1 MKHKKI
7 IMNKIFLNAAIV
19 LFISLASCKKTYLD
33 NKGALDGTT
42 LANYYNT
49 AEQVRS
55 LTGTLYSGLPWTGYE
70 ERAMPAIGDMM
81 GGNMFVSAGNSD
93 DEVFKNF
100 TLAATAVRIADS
112 WKSLYKINGWAA
124 SYKNALEFKKTT
136 GGDASFL
143 DPAIAECNFMI
154 GTCYFYVGRAWG
166 AAPIVTDPGTV
177 ALEGTSGKIPR
188 YIQKDV
194 LRYAT
199 EQLKAAE
206 ANLPESDVPG
216 RLTKYS
222 AKGMLAKLYLYRA
235 TALNETACYDS
246 SKIKAGEVI
255 SSGKYDLIADY
266 ASLFNTSSTNNSV
279 ESLFAIQHALNGS
292 SPWGG
297 PSLLQPDFGPSN
309 LATKEANMWEL
320 YKPSLDILAA
330 YEPGD
335 LRKDGSVMTHG
346 WSHLSWKP
354 TVDGNTA
361 YNTFMANG
369 YKYDTLQPTNA
380 GGQKNEVRSNIAKYV
395 VGPGKSYGSETVLG
409 MQTSINTMF
418 LRYADVLLIYAEAV
432 LGKSASTSDAAA
444 LAAFNKVRMRAGLP
458 AKSSI
463 TLDDIMHERRVEF
476 AFEGD
481 YWFDVQRQGFTKAK
495 AIITAQDRGS
505 VGNPKFITSFTENMM
520 YLPIPAGEI
529 VTDPE
534 LAKDPVPYY
543 K

>member
-1 MKHKKI
+1 
-7 IMNKIFLNAAIV
+7 MNKIFLSSALV
-19 LFISLASCKKTYLD
+19 LFISLASCKKSYLD
-33 NKGALDGTT
+33 DKGALDGTT
-42 LANYYNT
+42 LANYYNS
-49 AEQVRS
+49 AEEVRS

-81 GGNMFVSAGNSD
+81 GGNMFVSAGNND
-93 DEVFKNF
+93 DAVFLNF
-100 TLAATAVRIADS
+100 TLAATAVRLADS
-112 WKSLYKINGWAA
+112 WKSLYKVNGWAA
-124 SYKNALEFKKTT
+124 SYKNALEFKKST

-154 GTCYFYVGRAWG
+154 GTCYFYLGRAWG
-166 AAPIVTDPGTV
+166 AVPIVTDPGKV
-177 ALEGTSGKIPR
+177 ALEGSSSKIPR
-188 YIQKDV
+188 YLQTDV
-194 LRYAT
+194 LRFAT
-199 EQLKAAE
+199 ESLKAAE
-206 ANLPESDVPG
+206 SNLPETDAPG

-235 TALNETACYDS
+235 TALGEAACYDS
-246 SKIKAGEVI
+246 AKIKAGEVI
-255 SSGKYDLIADY
+255 ASNKYSLFPDY
-266 ASLFNTSSTNNSV
+266 AALFNTSSNNNNS

-320 YKPSLDILAA
+320 YKPSLDVLNAF
-330 YEPGD
+330 ESGD
-335 LRKDGSVMTHG
+335 LRRAGSVMEHG
-346 WSHLSWKP
+346 WSHPSWKP

-361 YNTFMANG
+361 YNVFMANG
-369 YKYDTLQPTNA
+369 YKYDTLQPISE
-380 GGQKNEVRSNIAKYV
+380 GGQKNEVRSNIAKFV
-395 VGPGKSYGSETVLG
+395 VGPGKSFGGETVLG

-432 LGKSASTSDAAA
+432 LGKGASTSDAAA
-444 LAAFNKVRMRAGLP
+444 LAAYNKVRTRAGLT

-463 TLDDIMHERRVEF
+463 TLADILQERRVEL

-481 YWFDVQRQGFTKAK
+481 YWFDVQRQGFAKAK
-495 AIITAQDRGS
+495 TIIMAQNRGS
-505 VGNPKFITSFTENMM
+505 VTNPSYVTSFTQAMM
-520 YLPIPAGEI
+520 YLSIPAGEI

-534 LAKDPVPYY
+534 LAKDPVPFY

>member
-1 MKHKKI
+1 
-7 IMNKIFLNAAIV
+7 MNKIFLSAAIV
-19 LFISLASCKKTYLD
+19 SLLALVSCKKSFLD
-33 NKGALDGTT
+33 NKGDLAGTS

-81 GGNMFVSAGNSD
+81 SGNMFVSAGNTD

-100 TLAATAVRIADS
+100 SIAQTAVRLADS
-112 WKSLYKINGWAA
+112 WKSLYKVNGWAA
-124 SYKNALEFKKTT
+124 SYKKALEFKKST

-143 DPAIAECNFMI
+143 DPAIAECDFMI

-166 AAPIVTDPGTV
+166 AAPIVTDPGNV

-188 YIQKDV
+188 YLQKDV

-199 EQLKAAE
+199 EHLNAAE

-246 SKIKAGEVI
+246 AKIKAGEVI
-255 SSGKYDLIADY
+255 SSGKYDLVADY

-320 YKPSLDILAA
+320 YKPSLDILNA

-335 LRKDGSVMTHG
+335 LRKDGSVMTQG
-346 WSHLSWKP
+346 WSHLAWKP
-354 TVDGNTA
+354 TVDGNAA

-409 MQTSINTMF
+409 MQTGINTMF

-432 LGKSASTSDAAA
+432 LGKSASTSDATA
-444 LAAFNKVRMRAGLP
+444 LAAFNKVRTRAGLP

-463 TLDDIMHERRVEF
+463 TQDDIFHERRVEF

-495 AIITAQDRGS
+495 AIIMAQDRGS
-505 VGNPKFITSFTENMM
+505 VDNPKYITTFTQDMM

>member
-1 MKHKKI
+1 
-7 IMNKIFLNAAIV
+7 MNKIFLSAAAV

-33 NKGALDGTT
+33 NKGALDGTS

-81 GGNMFVSAGNSD
+81 SGNMFVSANNFE
-93 DEVFKNF
+93 DEVFKD
-100 TLAATAVRIADS
+100 LSVVATAVRLSDS
-112 WKSLYKINGWAA
+112 WKSLYKVNGWAA
-124 SYKNALEFKKTT
+124 SYKSALEFKKST
-136 GGDASFL
+136 GGDASYL

-154 GTCYFYVGRAWG
+154 GTCYFFVGRAWG
-166 AAPIVTDPGTV
+166 AAPIVLDPGTV

-188 YIQKDV
+188 YFQKDV

-235 TALNETACYDS
+235 TALNESACYDS
-246 SKIKAGEVI
+246 AKIKAGEVI
-255 SSGKYDLIADY
+255 ASGKYNLVQDY
-266 ASLFNTSSTNNSV
+266 ASLFNTSTTNNSV

-320 YKPSLDILAA
+320 YKPSLDILKA
-330 YEPGD
+330 YEPND
-335 LRKDGSVMTHG
+335 LRRAGSVMEHG
-346 WSHLSWKP
+346 WSHPSWKP

-361 YNTFMANG
+361 YNSFMANG
-369 YKYDTLQPTNA
+369 YKYDTLQPGGA

-395 VGPGKSYGSETVLG
+395 VGPGKSYGSEAVLG

-432 LGKSASTSDAAA
+432 LAKNASTSDGTA
-444 LAAFNKVRMRAGLP
+444 LSAFNKVRTRAGLP
-458 AKSSI
+458 TKSSI
-463 TLDDIMHERRVEF
+463 TLADILQERRVEL

-481 YWFDVQRQGFTKAK
+481 YWFDIQRQGFAKAK
-495 AIITAQDRGS
+495 AIIMAQDRGS
-505 VGNPKFITSFTENMM
+505 VGNPKYPTSFTESMM
-520 YLPIPAGEI
+520 FLPIPAGEI

-534 LAKDPVPYY
+534 LAKDPVAFY

>member
-1 MKHKKI
+1 MKLKKI
-7 IMNKIFLNAAIV
+7 IMNKIFLSATVV

-33 NKGALDGTT
+33 NKGALDGTS

-81 GGNMFVSAGNSD
+81 SGNMFVSANNFE
-93 DEVFKNF
+93 DEVFKD
-100 TLAATAVRIADS
+100 LSVVATSVRLADS
-112 WKSLYKINGWAA
+112 WKSLYKVNGWAA
-124 SYKNALEFKKTT
+124 SYKSALEFKKST
-136 GGDASFL
+136 GGGASYL

-154 GTCYFYVGRAWG
+154 GTCYFFVGRAWG

-188 YIQKDV
+188 YFQKDV

-246 SKIKAGEVI
+246 AKIKAGEVI
-255 SSGKYDLIADY
+255 ASGKYNLVSDY
-266 ASLFNTSSTNNSV
+266 ASLFNTSATNNSV

-320 YKPSLDILAA
+320 YKPSLDVLKA
-330 YEPGD
+330 YESND
-335 LRKDGSVMTHG
+335 LRRPGSVMEHG
-346 WSHLSWKP
+346 WARPSWKP

-361 YNTFMANG
+361 YNSFMANG
-369 YKYDTLQPTNA
+369 YKYDTLQPTGA

-395 VGPGKSYGSETVLG
+395 VGPGKSYGSEAVLG

-432 LGKSASTSDAAA
+432 LAKNASTSEATA
-444 LAAFNKVRMRAGLP
+444 LAAFNKVRTRAGLST
-458 AKSSI
+458 KSSI
-463 TLDDIMHERRVEF
+463 TLADILQERRVEL

-481 YWFDVQRQGFTKAK
+481 YWFDIQRQGFAKAK
-495 AIITAQDRGS
+495 AIIMAQDRGS
-505 VGNPKFITSFTENMM
+505 VGNPKYPTSFTESMM

-534 LAKDPVPYY
+534 LAKDPVAFY